1 MTRRPRP
8 ITQLSLDLN
17 APLPDVMVPDE
28 AVQVLAHLLLEV
40 VGVRLTAAQAED
52 GREPQDPP

>member
-28 AVQVLAHLLLEV
+28 AVQVLAHLLLEA
-40 VGVRLTAAQAED
+40 VGVRLGVEQAED
-52 GREPQDPP
+52 GREPQDHP